1 MIALGPRPP
10 EPPALAEGRPAA
22 VEALRTALE
31 SDTKLEFARA
41 LYGHTQVK
49 TALLA
54 WQHDKCAFCE
64 SSIAASQPGDVE
76 HFRPKGSIL
85 TPAGHSLQPGYWWLA
100 YTWSNL
106 FCACANC
113 NRSFKRCHF
122 PLADEADRARS
133 PDDDLLA
140 ESPMLLDP
148 AVDPVEDHITFDR
161 DVAKPLTDRGR
172 VTIEILGLNRDPLR
186 ELRLDVANQ
195 LALLLAV
202 PGAADAL
209 AAAFDA
215 PRRPYLAM
223 VRQLLAA
230 HT

>member
-1 MIALGPRPP
+1 MIPLGPRPP
-10 EPPALAEGRPAA
+10 EPSPLTEGRPAA
-22 VEALRTALE
+22 VEALRTAL
-31 SDTKLEFARA
+31 DANAKLPFARA
-41 LYGHTQVK
+41 LYGHAQVK

-76 HFRPKGSIL
+76 HFRPKGRVVL
-85 TPAGHSLQPGYWWLA
+85 PGGAAVEPGYWWLA

-122 PLADEADRARS
+122 PLADEAARARS

-140 ESPMLLDP
+140 ERPLLLDP
-148 AVDPVEDHITFDR
+148 AIDAVEDHITFDR

-172 VTIEILGLNRDPLR
+172 VTIEVLGLNRDPLR
-186 ELRLDVANQ
+186 EARLDVANQ
-195 LALLLAV
+195 LARLLAI
-202 PGAADAL
+202 PGAARTL
-209 AAAFDA
+209 ATAFDA
-215 PRRPYLAM
+215 PRQPYLAM
-223 VRQLLAA
+223 VRQRLAA